1 MDTERDAAGGGAA
14 VAVDVGASAGATA
27 AAAAAAAAAPRSP
40 PPRAPTPTV
49 KNGADECGHGTGKAS
64 GGTGGQGGDE
74 VQADE
79 STTAVEGIK
88 VEAKVEKRRR
98 ASIIVATNGGK
109 AVATIKGGADSWDI
123 VESKALE
130 HHRGTREWVFIEVER
145 FCDLEGELGVG
156 VGVGKWGWGGKERSS
171 LITLSWSGL
180 VSSARGADES
190 HHSPTARA
198 DIVARGEGGKVKTLF
213 WLMGGGGTG
222 KSVTIAV
229 VCKR

>member
-1 MDTERDAAGGGAA
+1 MDTERDAAGGAA
-14 VAVDVGASAGATA
+14 GAVDVGAGA
-27 AAAAAAAAAPRSP
+27 AAVAVPACPP
-40 PPRAPTPTV
+40 PPRAPTPAI
-49 KNGADECGHGTGKAS
+49 KNGEGEGEHDTGGAA
-64 GGTGGQGGDE
+64 GGTGGQRIDE
-74 VQADE
+74 VEAGD
-79 STTAVEGIK
+79 STTAAEGIK